1 MSCLLTSGYTLACKG
16 IAGVQ
21 AVYIGTWNGPD
32 LSYTIG
38 TGSQI
43 NQITAF
49 TGTTQSFYEF
59 EQTIETGS
67 LTETGNFNEQ
77 NGTAYYDQVVE
88 ITIHNTNQCLIDQV
102 NTLGRGRWRI
112 IVLDV
117 NGNYFLVGKQNPVNV
132 SSVAGGSGKAY
143 GDLNGFTI
151 TFTGKEFDVLTQV
164 TTAAAQGVI
173 VNATP
178 SLCQ

>member
-1 MSCLLTSGYTLACKG
+1 MSCILTAGYTLPCKG

-21 AVYIGTWNGPD
+21 EVYIGTWNDGS
-32 LSYTIG
+32 LTYTIG
-38 TGSQI
+38 TASEL

-49 TGTTQSFYEF
+49 TGATVSFYRF
-59 EQTIETGS
+59 QQTIETGS

-88 ITIHNTNQCLIDQV
+88 ITVQNTNQTLADTV
-102 NTLGRGRWRI
+102 NNLGRGRWRI

-132 SSVAGGSGKAY
+132 SAIAGGLGKAY

-151 TFTGKEFDVLTQV
+151 TFTGKEYDVLTQV
-164 TTAAAQGVI
+164 TSAAAAGVI
-173 VNATP
+173 TN
-178 SLCQ
+178 